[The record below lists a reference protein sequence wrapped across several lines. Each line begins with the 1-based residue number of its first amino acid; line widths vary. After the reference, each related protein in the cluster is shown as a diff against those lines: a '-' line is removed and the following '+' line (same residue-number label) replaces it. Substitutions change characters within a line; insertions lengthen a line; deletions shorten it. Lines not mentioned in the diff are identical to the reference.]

1 MKNQDEVSQTR
12 ATETIPDDHGDP
24 RHRLF
29 HEIVRDGRSM
39 PGFGALERK
48 EVLPLFAQRIA
59 QLPLMS
65 KKILAMCYYENLS
78 ISEIAACFNL
88 PACRIDEI
96 LTQTVGLLGN
106 YLLNVSTENAGTT
119 PIPSFT
125 SMTLPHSG

>member
-24 RHRLF
+24 RDRLF

-65 KKILAMCYYENLS
+65 KKILAM
-78 ISEIAACFNL
+78 
-88 PACRIDEI
+88 
-96 LTQTVGLLGN
+96 
-106 YLLNVSTENAGTT
+106 
-119 PIPSFT
+119 
-125 SMTLPHSG
+125 